1 MDSKP
6 EALTPELSSS
16 ARRIDTRKLDSVPWD
31 HSGKHPGSI
40 IVWWLFRAMISIG
53 HRLIF
58 RNSKAD
64 KVPEIG
70 GGRISVSTHINGL
83 VDPLVI
89 VHSQDRRFTALGRH
103 DLVTRPILGWWTRGL
118 GVQPILRKAETDEGI
133 TNSDFAGEI
142 NRRSM
147 LTVSNCISNG
157 YSAVVFPEGTS
168 HQDSILHG
176 FKTGPFRTVFAAAA
190 LAELRNL
197 PQPHLQPAG
206 LHWRNHTK
214 FRTDH
219 HVEYLDPIP
228 IPNPY
233 SKEQA
238 KSLLDGEWV
247 EPPKSQVIEMR
258 DSVFSILKDATPD
271 SPDWETY
278 RAWIL
283 MAHRNSQ
290 TPIHDL
296 YQEVLKTREI
306 REQWREGKI
315 PQEVLENAS
324 NAAKILHDQNLD
336 ARDLTVEG
344 QLVKRKNSIFSLIL
358 GASLMLFATPV
369 FVLSTFPQALLAW
382 WLGDRTDEGID
393 ARTTY
398 HLMAAMFSLPLFW
411 PIIGIL
417 WTASAFL
424 LYELPLLFTPL
435 FFMALFPIF
444 YLAAILMALGF
455 DSVNDFRQERR
466 RAALTRNPLARS
478 LFESIKS
485 VDEFLVA
492 LK

>member
-1 MDSKP
+1 MDGKP
-6 EALTPELSSS
+6 EALAPELSSS
-16 ARRIDTRKLDSVPWD
+16 ARRIDTSKLKSVPWD

-53 HRLIF
+53 HRIIF

-64 KVPEIG
+64 EVPEIG

-118 GVQPILRKAETDEGI
+118 GIQPILRKAEMDEGI

-142 NRRSM
+142 NKRSM

-168 HQDSILHG
+168 HQDPILHG

-190 LAELRNL
+190 LAEIRNL

-233 SKEQA
+233 SQEQA
-238 KSLLDGEWV
+238 QSLLNGEWV
-247 EPPKSQVIEMR
+247 EPPKSEVIAMR
-258 DSVFSILKDATPD
+258 DSVYSILKEAVPDA
-271 SPDWETY
+271 PDWETH

-283 MAHRNSQ
+283 LAHRNSQ
-290 TPIHDL
+290 APIDDL
-296 YQEVLKTREI
+296 YHEVLETRKI
-306 REQWREGKI
+306 RQEWREGNI
-315 PQEVLENAS
+315 PQELQEKAV
-324 NAAKILHDQNLD
+324 NAAKILHEHDLD
-336 ARDLTVEG
+336 ARDLNAEG
-344 QLVKRKNSIFSLIL
+344 HIIRKKTSILYLIL
-358 GASLMLFATPV
+358 GASVMLVAMPV
-369 FVLSTFPQALLAW
+369 FTLSTFPQAILAW

-411 PIIGIL
+411 PLIAIL

-424 LYELPLLFTPL
+424 FYNLPLQFIPL
-435 FFMALFPIF
+435 FFIVLFPIF
-444 YLAAILMALGF
+444 YLAAILMALGY
-455 DSVNDFRQERR
+455 DSVNDFRRDRR
-466 RAALTRNPLARS
+466 RAALIRS
-478 LFESIKS
+478 PSAKTLRDSIIMM
-485 VDEFLVA
+485 DEHLVA